1 MQSLE
6 DDCSTAQRLISVL
19 AGWVPHV
26 LTAREKLFDYYR
38 QNRKVRHEMA
48 AGICILPSCLCPA

>member
-6 DDCSTAQRLISVL
+6 DDCSTVQRLISVL
-19 AGWVPHV
+19 AGWVPHM
-26 LTAREKLFDYYR
+26 LTAKGKLFDCYR

-48 AGICILPSCLCPA
+48 AGI

>member
-6 DDCSTAQRLISVL
+6 DDCSTVQRLVSVL
-19 AGWVPHV
+19 AGWVPHM
-26 LTAREKLFDYYR
+26 LTAKGKLFDCYR

-48 AGICILPSCLCPA
+48 AGI